1 MGRVRATGA
10 VTRLRARRFWSIAA
24 LFLLAVVV
32 CAPAQGAAHA
42 WSCLLYASNAATPA
56 KLPERLAAYGPR
68 LKRSFGFSNYRLMAQ
83 YEIAVDEAAET
94 PLLSAGDLHISITS
108 LLPAPGGRYLVGLLF
123 VEGSQQIM
131 ETQARVGRGSPL
143 FIRGPEWREGQVI
156 IVVAIDA

>member
-1 MGRVRATGA
+1 MGRVRATGP
-10 VTRLRARRFWSIAA
+10 VTRLRGRRFWLIAV

-42 WSCLLYASNAATPA
+42 WGCLLYASNAATPA
-56 KLPERLAAYGPR
+56 ELPERLAAYGPR

-83 YEIAVDEAAET
+83 HETAVDEAAET
-94 PLLSAGDLHISITS
+94 PLLSAGDLHIFITS
-108 LLPAPGGRYLVGLLF
+108 LMPAPDGRYLVGLLF

-143 FIRGPEWREGQVI
+143 FIRGPDWREGQVI

>member
-1 MGRVRATGA
+1 M
-10 VTRLRARRFWSIAA
+10 
-24 LFLLAVVV
+24 
-32 CAPAQGAAHA
+32 
-42 WSCLLYASNAATPA
+42 YASNAATPA

-94 PLLSAGDLHISITS
+94 PLLSAGDLHICITS
-108 LLPAPGGRYLVGLLF
+108 LLPAPGGRYVVGLLF